1 MQAVARLL
9 RSVPDAP
16 ADPADPPSASVGGAD
31 GRTTVG
37 GAAAG
42 SGTVRARSRP
52 IRPLVQ
58 AWPALVDLVLPALCA
73 GCAAPDRRWCSE
85 CAADLAAHTLA
96 RPRHT
101 QPSPPRPDLPP
112 VVTAGVY
119 AGALRTALVQL
130 KDGGRADL
138 REHLAP
144 LLAAALR
151 GSPRPPGLLV
161 VPMPSSAAAVRRRG
175 EAPVEALARAAVA
188 LLPAAGRPRVVAALQ
203 VTRRVADQSEL
214 GIAARSANVAG
225 AYAAR
230 SRRVS
235 GLAGRPVLLVDDVL
249 TTGATLAEGTRAVR
263 AAGGRVLGAAVVAA
277 TARRRS
283 AG

>member
-1 MQAVARLL
+1 M
-9 RSVPDAP
+9 
-16 ADPADPPSASVGGAD
+16 
-31 GRTTVG
+31 
-37 GAAAG
+37 
-42 SGTVRARSRP
+42 
-52 IRPLVQ
+52 
-58 AWPALVDLVLPALCA
+58 LPAHCA

-151 GSPRPPGLLV
+151 CSPRPHGLLV

-188 LLPAAGRPRVVAALQ
+188 LLPATGRPRVVAALR

-225 AYAAR
+225 AYAAS
-230 SRRVS
+230 SRRAS

-249 TTGATLAEGTRAVR
+249 TTGATLAEGARAVQ

-277 TARRRS
+277 TVRRWA